1 MPTAGT
7 EPSRGAEHPTARG
20 PCAPVRLTAGV
31 PADRPV
37 PASFVR
43 AHTRPV
49 RPALVPEVE
58 VLVAADVVALWE
70 AMETEQGRTATD
82 PPFWA
87 AVWPGG
93 QALARYV
100 LDHPEVVA
108 GRPVLDL
115 GCGSGLVAVAAV
127 RAGATAV
134 LASDVDPYALTA
146 VTVNAE
152 LNAAPGIT
160 PVGDVLGDGPPDV
173 AVILAGDV
181 CYDREMTNRVLPF
194 LDRARARG
202 ADVLIGD
209 PGRVYLPE
217 DRLTALAAY
226 DVPDTESSPAH
237 PAPVR
242 RTTVWRLP

>member
-1 MPTAGT
+1 M
-7 EPSRGAEHPTARG
+7 
-20 PCAPVRLTAGV
+20 RLTARV

-58 VLVAADVVALWE
+58 LLVAADVVALWE
-70 AMETEQGRTATD
+70 AMETEQGRTSTD

-87 AVWPGG
+87 AAWPGG

-100 LDHPEVVA
+100 LDHPELVA
-108 GRPVLDL
+108 GRSVLDL
-115 GCGSGLVAVAAV
+115 GAGSGLVAVAAV
-127 RAGATAV
+127 RAGAASV
-134 LASDVDPYALTA
+134 LASDVDPFALTA
-146 VTVNAE
+146 ITVNAE
-152 LNAAPGIT
+152 RNGTAGIT
-160 PVGDVLGDGPPDV
+160 PVGDVLGDGPPAVDV
-173 AVILAGDV
+173 VLAGDV
-181 CYDREMTNRVLPF
+181 CYDREMTDRVLPF
-194 LDRARARG
+194 LDAARAGG
-202 ADVLIGD
+202 AEVLVGD

-217 DRLTALAAY
+217 DRLEAVAAY
-226 DVPDTESSPAH
+226 DVADTEPSPDR